1 MGNGLTRTF
10 DATYTSKDKK
20 KHKLNVRVYRRL
32 GTFGL
37 SIGLIRNE
45 QTYSLSTDENTQKK
59 TLQLDGQDLTRDL
72 ELIESIIDKNNDVVQ
87 SLDSRE
93 NKIANLESY
102 FYDYLL
108 NSTAANI
115 AKSSSKSNREQSKFY
130 KSVLFGTPKNSKE
143 ADENSI
149 YGAYIG
155 AYLKYH
161 EKKEHTDEEKNAY
174 LTSLNTLEKR
184 TNEDLNLG
192 GSIRVVVPY
201 SDYRAYLEHKTT
213 AQNEE
218 KLESF
223 I

>member
-37 SIGLIRNE
+37 SIGLIRNDE
-45 QTYSLSTDENTQKK
+45 TYSLSTNENAQKK

-72 ELIESIIDKNNDVVQ
+72 ELIEGIIDKKVDAVQ
-87 SLDSRE
+87 SLDSRD
-93 NKIANLESY
+93 NRIANLESY

-115 AKSSSKSNREQSKFY
+115 AKKPNKSNREQSKFY
-130 KSVLFGTPKNSKE
+130 KSVLFGTPKNAKE

-161 EKKEHTDEEKNAY
+161 EKREPTDEEKNAY
-174 LTSLNTLEKR
+174 LTSLNALEKR
-184 TNEDLNLG
+184 TNDDLNLG
-192 GSIRVVVPY
+192 GSIHVVVPY
-201 SDYRAYLEHKTT
+201 SDYSTYLEYKTT
-213 AQNEE
+213 TPNEE